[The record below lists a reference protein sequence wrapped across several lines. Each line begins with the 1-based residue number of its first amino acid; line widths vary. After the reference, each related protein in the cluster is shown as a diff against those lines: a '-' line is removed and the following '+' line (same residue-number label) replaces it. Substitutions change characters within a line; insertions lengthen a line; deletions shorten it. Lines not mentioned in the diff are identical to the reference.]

1 MIGRREGEKKLTT
14 RNKKA
19 LLVCILHYQLLNT
32 NLKLPIPISFTLQSV
47 MNLMRNK
54 AKEKG

>member
-19 LLVCILHYQLLNT
+19 LLVCTLHYQLLNT

-47 MNLMRNK
+47 MNLMHNK